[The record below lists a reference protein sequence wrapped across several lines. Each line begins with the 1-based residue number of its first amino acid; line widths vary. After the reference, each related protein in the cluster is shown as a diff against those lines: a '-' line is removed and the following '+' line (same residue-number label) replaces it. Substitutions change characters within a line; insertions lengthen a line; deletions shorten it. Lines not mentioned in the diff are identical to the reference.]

1 MQTVPFGDQMGT
13 EAADKKAVSCS
24 VPTLVGGGSGAGG
37 ECCVHISTSDPGAL
51 DMVKIEEEERR
62 LREKASVLQVDLS
75 TISVPIDVTAH
86 TYSGRL
92 PSGPMY
98 TR

>member
-1 MQTVPFGDQMGT
+1 MGT

-37 ECCVHISTSDPGAL
+37 DCCVHISTSDPGAL

-62 LREKASVLQVDLS
+62 LREKASVLQVGRI
-75 TISVPIDVTAH
+75 TISVPIDGAVH
-86 TYSGRL
+86 TYSRRI

-98 TR
+98 PR